1 MSKQIQVKKI
11 SGKKI
16 SFFNIFL
23 LFFFIKKYNYKNL
36 TLFYHKFKWRKK
48 SFVFILFFIKFAYH
62 KGILVRKHQGINT
75 SSKQRK
81 IHIQI
86 PKEMTACAS
95 ILVKQKEKEMH
106 MFKIVNINLYPKSQ

>member
-11 SGKKI
+11 SKKKKLRYSSI
-16 SFFNIFL
+16 YFCYFPLLKNIIL
-23 LFFFIKKYNYKNL
+23 KNL
-36 TLFYHKFKWRKK
+36 ILLYHKFKWRKK
-48 SFVFILFFIKFAYH
+48 SYVFILFFIKFPNH

-75 SSKQRK
+75 ISKQRK

-95 ILVKQKEKEMH
+95 ILVKQKE
-106 MFKIVNINLYPKSQ
+106 

>member
-1 MSKQIQVKKI
+1 MEEEVIPGMFS
-11 SGKKI
+11 
-16 SFFNIFL
+16 
-23 LFFFIKKYNYKNL
+23 YC
-36 TLFYHKFKWRKK
+36 
-48 SFVFILFFIKFAYH
+48 FIKFPNH

-81 IHIQI
+81 IHIHI
-86 PKEMTACAS
+86 PKEMKACAS

>member
-11 SGKKI
+11 SEKKNHSSI
-16 SFFNIFL
+16 YFCYFSLLKNIIL
-23 LFFFIKKYNYKNL
+23 KTSSYYILNL
-36 TLFYHKFKWRKK
+36 SGGRSHMFSYC
-48 SFVFILFFIKFAYH
+48 FIKFPNH

-81 IHIQI
+81 IHIHI

>member
-1 MSKQIQVKKI
+1 MSKQIQVPVKKK
-11 SGKKI
+11 SQKKK

-48 SFVFILFFIKFAYH
+48 SFVFILFFIKFPNH

-81 IHIQI
+81 IHIHI

-95 ILVKQKEKEMH
+95 ILVKQKE
-106 MFKIVNINLYPKSQ
+106 